1 MHALSEETSNKQADM
16 VVSQLRD
23 IQGEFAQLSELEETE
38 ANHARKLV
46 DSLRLIQSA
55 VDDVVPLNISSLGD
69 GYANAKDAYLASD
82 CVVVVT
88 KSDGSRETMPLSK
101 LGSREILAV
110 VQEATPLLK
119 KLIMEKRKAASDR
132 VELLERILK
141 EFKKAGSSLRQGKP
155 QTESAEQDLV
165 SRSLASE

>member
-1 MHALSEETSNKQADM
+1 MPDETENKQADM

-46 DSLRLIQSA
+46 DSLKLIQSS
-55 VDDVVPLNISSLGD
+55 VDEVVPLSVGSLGD
-69 GYANAKDAYLASD
+69 SYANAKDAYLASD

-88 KSDGSRETMPLSK
+88 RSDGSREAMPLSK

-110 VQEATPLLK
+110 VQEVTPTLK
-119 KLIMEKRKAASDR
+119 KLVVEKRKAASDR

-141 EFKKAGSSLRQGKP
+141 ELKKAGSSVRQGKP
-155 QTESAEQDLV
+155 QTESADEDLI
-165 SRSLASE
+165 SSSLASG

>member
-1 MHALSEETSNKQADM
+1 MSDETSSKQADT

-55 VDDVVPLNISSLGD
+55 VNDVVPLSISSLGD
-69 GYANAKDAYLASD
+69 GYANAKDAYLAAD
-82 CVVVVT
+82 CVVVIT
-88 KSDGSRETMPLSK
+88 KPDGSRETRPLSE
-101 LGSREILAV
+101 LGSSEILAI
-110 VQEATPLLK
+110 VQDVTPLLK

-141 EFKKAGSSLRQGKP
+141 ELKKAGSSLRQGRP

-165 SRSLASE
+165 SNSLASG